1 MTNSADLASCES
13 ADIKRRILELIEGAS
28 SIAISGHT
36 SPDGDALGSV
46 LGLGL
51 SLMKVFPD
59 KDIALLLADDDPVP
73 RIYRFMEGADLLV
86 PASAYTGNP
95 DLFISVDVPVV
106 ERLNNSAE
114 VLRRSAHVAC
124 FDHHPAREEFA
135 EVSLRCVN
143 AAACAMIIDRFFGR
157 LRYYRK
163 RQHRHLPA
171 VRLVTDTGRF
181 QYQNADAAAF
191 HAASRLVAHGADPAR
206 VALEVYQ
213 SMRVEFLHLKS
224 IVMGRIKTVA
234 HGRVA
239 YSYAYESDLKECGV
253 TSDECDGLV
262 DVVRSVMGVEVC
274 LFLKGI
280 EGDTKVRGNLRSK
293 GELDVSEIAA
303 NFGGGGHHAARRL
316 YQRRNDFRDAHRGT
330 SHAGRAG
337 RGGSRFGDRRALTFW
352 MVHGSS
358 YTLST

>member
-13 ADIKRRILELIEGAS
+13 ADIKRRILELIEDAS

-73 RIYRFMEGADLLV
+73 RIYRFMEGADRLV
-86 PASAYTGNP
+86 PASSFTGDP

-106 ERLNNSAE
+106 ERLNNSAD
-114 VLRRSAHVAC
+114 VLRRSKHVVC

-135 EVSLRCVN
+135 EVSLRRVD
-143 AAACAMIIDRFFGR
+143 AAACAMIIDRFLDDCGIVASDSIATC
-157 LRYYRK
+157 L
-163 RQHRHLPA
+163 LCG
-171 VRLVTDTGRF
+171 LVTDTGRF

-262 DVVRSVMGVEVC
+262 DVVRSVIGVEVC
-274 LFLKGI
+274 LFLKG
-280 EGDTKVRGNLRSK
+280 DM
-293 GELDVSEIAA
+293 DVSEIAA
-303 NFGGGGHHAARRL
+303 NFGGGGHHSAAGFT
-316 YQRRNDFRDAHRGT
+316 NNGT
-330 SHAGRAG
+330 IFETLTA
-337 RGGSRFGDRRALTFW
+337 ALPMLAELVGEDPASVT
-352 MVHGSS
+352 VE
-358 YTLST
+358 L

>member
-106 ERLNNSAE
+106 ERLNYSAE

-143 AAACAMIIDRFFGR
+143 AAACAMIIDRFLADCGITASDSIATC
-157 LRYYRK
+157 L
-163 RQHRHLPA
+163 LCG
-171 VRLVTDTGRF
+171 LVTDTGRF
-181 QYQNADAAAF
+181 MPPRVWWRTVPIRR
-191 HAASRLVAHGADPAR
+191 ASRSRSTRACVSSSCTLSPSSWVASRRSRTGAWRIA
-206 VALEVYQ
+206 
-213 SMRVEFLHLKS
+213 MR
-224 IVMGRIKTVA
+224 
-234 HGRVA
+234 
-239 YSYAYESDLKECGV
+239 
-253 TSDECDGLV
+253 
-262 DVVRSVMGVEVC
+262 
-274 LFLKGI
+274 
-280 EGDTKVRGNLRSK
+280 TKVTLRNVASPRM
-293 GELDVSEIAA
+293 SATA
-303 NFGGGGHHAARRL
+303 WSMWCAR
-316 YQRRNDFRDAHRGT
+316 
-330 SHAGRAG
+330 
-337 RGGSRFGDRRALTFW
+337 
-352 MVHGSS
+352 
-358 YTLST
+358 

>member
-13 ADIKRRILELIEGAS
+13 ADIKRRILELIEDAS

-73 RIYRFMEGADLLV
+73 RIYRFMEGADRLV
-86 PASAYTGNP
+86 PASSFTGDP
-95 DLFISVDVPVV
+95 DLFISVDAPVV
-106 ERLNNSAE
+106 ERLNNSAD
-114 VLRRSAHVAC
+114 VLRRSKHVVC

-135 EVSLRCVN
+135 EVSLRRVD
-143 AAACAMIIDRFFGR
+143 AAACAMIIDRFLDDCGIVASDSIATC
-157 LRYYRK
+157 L
-163 RQHRHLPA
+163 LCG
-171 VRLVTDTGRF
+171 LVTDTGRF

-293 GELDVSEIAA
+293 GDMDVSEIAA
-303 NFGGGGHHAARRL
+303 NFGGGGHHAAAGFT
-316 YQRRNDFRDAHRGT
+316 NNGT
-330 SHAGRAG
+330 IFETLTA
-337 RGGSRFGDRRALTFW
+337 ALPMLAELVGEDPASVT
-352 MVHGSS
+352 VE
-358 YTLST
+358 L

>member
-143 AAACAMIIDRFFGR
+143 AMIIDRFLADCGITASDSIATC
-157 LRYYRK
+157 L
-163 RQHRHLPA
+163 LCG
-171 VRLVTDTGRF
+171 LVTDTGRF

-234 HGRVA
+234 RGRVA

-293 GELDVSEIAA
+293 GDLDVSEIAA
-303 NFGGGGHHAARRL
+303 NFGGGGHHAAAGFT
-316 YQRRNDFRDAHRGT
+316 NAGT
-330 SHAGRAG
+330 ISETLTA
-337 RGGSRFGDRRALTFW
+337 ALPMLAELVGEDPASVT
-352 MVHGSS
+352 VE
-358 YTLST
+358 L

>member
-51 SLMKVFPD
+51 SLMKFFPN

-73 RIYRFMEGADLLV
+73 RIYRFMEGSDRLV

-114 VLRRSAHVAC
+114 VLRRSKHVVC

-135 EVSLRCVN
+135 ELSLRRVE
-143 AAACAMIIDRFFGR
+143 AAACAMIIDRFLDNCGIVAR
-157 LRYYRK
+157 DGVATCL
-163 RQHRHLPA
+163 LCG
-171 VRLVTDTGRF
+171 LVTDTGRF

-224 IVMGRIKTVA
+224 IVMGRNGIQGKA
-234 HGRVA
+234 SRGLGRKLL
-239 YSYAYESDLKECGV
+239 DRM
-253 TSDECDGLV
+253 TSANGNNTGG
-262 DVVRSVMGVEVC
+262 RAAQRGN
-274 LFLKGI
+274 
-280 EGDTKVRGNLRSK
+280 VRGALA
-293 GELDVSEIAA
+293 GAAQIASERTDI
-303 NFGGGGHHAARRL
+303 GTL
-316 YQRRNDFRDAHRGT
+316 AHRERHGPHTRITFASHGDQVGGIDLDGT
-330 SHAGRAG
+330 
-337 RGGSRFGDRRALTFW
+337 RR
-352 MVHGSS
+352 
-358 YTLST
+358 

>member
-13 ADIKRRILELIEGAS
+13 ADIQRRILELIEDAF

-51 SLMKVFPD
+51 SLMKFFPN

-73 RIYRFMEGADLLV
+73 RIYRFMEGSDRLV

-114 VLRRSAHVAC
+114 VLRRSKHVVC

-135 EVSLRCVN
+135 ELSLRRVE
-143 AAACAMIIDRFFGR
+143 AAACAM
-157 LRYYRK
+157 
-163 RQHRHLPA
+163 
-171 VRLVTDTGRF
+171 VTDTGRF

-239 YSYAYESDLKECGV
+239 YSYAYQSDLEACGV

-274 LFLKGI
+274 MFLKGI

-293 GELDVSEIAA
+293 GDLDVSEIAA
-303 NFGGGGHHAARRL
+303 NFGGGGHHAAAGFS
-316 YQRRNDFRDAHRGT
+316 NNGT
-330 SHAGRAG
+330 IRETLAV
-337 RGGSRFGDRRALTFW
+337 ALPMLAELVGEDPASVT
-352 MVHGSS
+352 VE
-358 YTLST
+358 L